1 MIFENFHQ
9 VIRAVREKGRCRVC
23 VASADDVTVLG
34 AVRDARK
41 EDFVDFTLV
50 GHEERIWRLAIKA
63 GLNLQGIDIID
74 VAEPLLAVER
84 AVREVGKGAC
94 DVLMKGM
101 VNSADFLHAVL
112 SPEGGLRTSRI
123 LSHVAVL
130 EVSGYYRLIFI
141 TDGGLNVSPDYDQ
154 KTAIVRNAI
163 QFLHSIGIETPK
175 VAFLSANEKV
185 SPKVPST
192 LEAQKFVQAAAR
204 GEFPG
209 CLLAGPLGLDAAVN
223 EDAAIRKEIDSPVAG
238 RADLLV
244 VPGIEA
250 GNMLAKSIVYFAQ
263 GRMAGLVLGAAKPV
277 ILTSRNEP
285 AYGKLASI
293 ALAALSV
300 VGKK

>member
-192 LEAQKFVQAAAR
+192 LEARKFVQAAAR

>member
-1 MIFENFHQ
+1 MNFENFHQ

-23 VASADDVTVLG
+23 VASADDETVLG

-41 EDFVDFTLV
+41 EDFVNFTLV

-74 VAEPLLAVER
+74 AAIPSEAVTR
-84 AVREVGKGAC
+84 AIHEVGQGTC

-101 VNSADFLHAVL
+101 VNSADFLHSVL
-112 SPEGGLRTSRI
+112 APEGGLRTDRI
-123 LSHVAVL
+123 LSHLAVL
-130 EVSGYYRLIFI
+130 EVPGYYRLIFI
-141 TDGGLNVSPDYDQ
+141 TDGGLNVKPDYGQ
-154 KTAIVRNAI
+154 KTAIVRNAVE
-163 QFLHSIGIETPK
+163 FLHSIGIETPR
-175 VAFLSANEKV
+175 VACISANEKV

-192 LEAQKFVQAAAR
+192 MEAKKFVEAAAR
-204 GEFPG
+204 GEFHG
-209 CLLAGPLGLDAAVN
+209 CLMAGPLGLDAAVN
-223 EDAAIRKEIDSPVAG
+223 EEAALRKGIDNPVAG

-285 AYGKLASI
+285 VYGKLASI

-300 VGKK
+300 LRKT